1 MIDEAKPILAKIDET
16 LFVAEERRLK
26 AAIDAL
32 VVANNEVQGQ
42 ALFGFFYNGDYY
54 IHSKEVMQFNTSSI
68 HRIVKPTLHMSL
80 NNQMSLHLRDRVAVK
95 LDRDQIKQIL
105 HKLLDV
111 CLHMEHVRDALP
123 ECLVSLVPDLARM
136 PRKVEQER
144 FLLGDARLKRQF
156 LMLLPKMELYA
167 VSRFLY

>member
-1 MIDEAKPILAKIDET
+1 MIDEAKTVLAKIDET

-42 ALFGFFYNGDYY
+42 ALMGFFYNGDYY
-54 IHSKEVMQFNTSSI
+54 IHSKALHTIKLHGV
-68 HRIVKPTLHMSL
+68 VKPTLHMSL
-80 NNQMSLHLRDRVAVK
+80 NNQMQTHLKDRVAVK
-95 LDRDQIKQIL
+95 LDRDQIRQIL

-123 ECLVSLVPDLARM
+123 ECLVSLVPDLAKM
-136 PRKVEQER
+136 PRKLPQER
-144 FLLGDARLKRQF
+144 FLQVDARLKRQF
-156 LMLLPKMELYA
+156 LMLLPKMEMYA

>member
-1 MIDEAKPILAKIDET
+1 MIDEAKTILAKIDES

-32 VVANNEVQGQ
+32 VVANNELQGQ
-42 ALFGFFYNGDYY
+42 ALMGFFYNGDYY
-54 IHSKEVMQFNTSSI
+54 IHSKAVHNIKLSHHGM
-68 HRIVKPTLHMSL
+68 VKPTLHMSL
-80 NNQMSLHLRDRVAVK
+80 NHQMILHLRDRVAVK

-105 HKLLDV
+105 YKLTYQ
-111 CLHMEHVRDALP
+111 CLSLQEVRDALP
-123 ECLVSLVPDLARM
+123 ECLVSLVPELSKLRREKRQGM
-136 PRKVEQER
+136 
-144 FLLGDARLKRQF
+144 FFFGDQRTERQF

>member
-1 MIDEAKPILAKIDET
+1 MIDEAKTVLAKIDET

-42 ALFGFFYNGDYY
+42 ALMGFFYNGDYY
-54 IHSKEVMQFNTSSI
+54 IHSKPVFTGQASTLTRVRS
-68 HRIVKPTLHMSL
+68 TLHMSL
-80 NNQMSLHLRDRVAVK
+80 NNQMQTHLKDRVAVK
-95 LDRDQIKQIL
+95 LDRDQIRQIL

-123 ECLVSLVPDLARM
+123 ECLVSLVPDLAKM
-136 PRKVEQER
+136 PRKLPQER
-144 FLLGDARLKRQF
+144 FLQVDARLKRQF
-156 LMLLPKMELYA
+156 LMLLPKMEMYA

>member
-1 MIDEAKPILAKIDET
+1 MIDEAKTILARIDET

-32 VVANNEVQGQ
+32 VVANNELQGQ
-42 ALFGFFYNGDYY
+42 TLMGFFYNGDYF
-54 IHSKEVMQFNTSSI
+54 IHSKLLAGTGAGYKPV
-68 HRIVKPTLHMSL
+68 VKSTLHMSL

-95 LDRDQIKQIL
+95 LDRDQIRQIL
-105 HKLLDV
+105 YKLLDV
-111 CLHMEHVRDALP
+111 CPHTEHVRDALP

-144 FLLGDARLKRQF
+144 FILGDARLKRQF
-156 LMLLPKMELYA
+156 LMLLPKMEMYA

>member
-1 MIDEAKPILAKIDET
+1 MIDEAKTILAKIDET

-32 VVANNEVQGQ
+32 VVANNELQGQ
-42 ALFGFFYNGDYY
+42 TLMGFFYNGDYF
-54 IHSKEVMQFNTSSI
+54 IHSKLLAGTGAGYKPV
-68 HRIVKPTLHMSL
+68 VKSTLHMSL
-80 NNQMSLHLRDRVAVK
+80 NDQMQAHLKDRVAIK

-105 HKLLDV
+105 YKLTYK
-111 CLHMEHVRDALP
+111 CLSLQEVRDALP
-123 ECLVSLVPDLARM
+123 ECLVSLVP
-136 PRKVEQER
+136 EQAKLRREKR
-144 FLLGDARLKRQF
+144 QGMFFFGDQRTERQF

>member
-1 MIDEAKPILAKIDET
+1 MIDEAKSILAKIDET

-26 AAIDAL
+26 AAIDVL

-42 ALFGFFYNGDYY
+42 ALMGFYYNGDYY
-54 IHSKEVMQFNTSSI
+54 IHSKAGFHVTPGI
-68 HRIVKPTLHMSL
+68 YTPKPTLHMSL
-80 NNQMSLHLRDRVAVK
+80 NSQMADHLKDRVAVK
-95 LDRDQIKQIL
+95 LDRDQIRQIL
-105 HKLLDV
+105 YKLLDV
-111 CLHMEHVRDALP
+111 CLCMEHVRDALP

-136 PRKVEQER
+136 PRKFPQER

-156 LMLLPKMELYA
+156 LMLLPKMEMYA

>member
-1 MIDEAKPILAKIDET
+1 MIDEAKTILAKIDET

-26 AAIDAL
+26 AAIDTL
-32 VVANNEVQGQ
+32 VISNNEVQGQ
-42 ALFGFFYNGDYY
+42 ALMGFFYNGDYY
-54 IHSKEVMQFNTSSI
+54 IHSKASFHVSPGIYTP
-68 HRIVKPTLHMSL
+68 KPTLHMSL
-80 NNQMSLHLRDRVAVK
+80 NDQMQAHIKDRVAVK
-95 LDRDQIKQIL
+95 LDRDQIRQIL

-111 CLHMEHVRDALP
+111 CLHTEHVRDALP

-136 PRKVEQER
+136 PRKLPQER